1 MYVNSR
7 SEVTWLAS
15 RIGMVSAGSR
25 ERFSCAA
32 ELNQA
37 ITNIIEGD
45 ISNSVAV
52 QKPARTCA
60 LRVTANN
67 RHAEPPATRAKHYHA
82 KTIYTKNFTY
92 ITLYILSIIASLI
105 YIAVRIY
112 YIANGVLALQIPSNQ
127 PVVDTST
134 CGDAVGGPTG
144 TNCNSEYCGNNP
156 DECGTIQASELLLR
170 EGTGITVDG
179 ENNVIEPEDIDAI
192 EFKGIKQL
200 FEDFTY
206 SYWWSIVV
214 LAAEIGGF
222 ILVHLSQQM
231 FIRQDTKF
239 FEMAPERINQLREV
253 RHICS
258 FYCLCHLFLCAHVCV
273 P

>member
-1 MYVNSR
+1 MG
-7 SEVTWLAS
+7 AS
-15 RIGMVSAGSR
+15 HDRL
-25 ERFSCAA
+25 SCSA

-52 QKPARTCA
+52 QNPARTGA

-82 KTIYTKNFTY
+82 KTTYTKNFTY
-92 ITLYILSIIASLI
+92 ITLYILSIIASI
-105 YIAVRIY
+105 VYIAVRIY
-112 YIANGVLALQIPSNQ
+112 YIAEGVLALQIPSNQ
-127 PVVDTST
+127 PVVDTLT
-134 CGDAVGGPTG
+134 CGDEIGGPTS
-144 TNCNSEYCGNNP
+144 TNCTSEYCGDNP
-156 DECGTIQASELLLR
+156 AQCGTIQASELLAR
-170 EGTGITVDG
+170 EGTGISVNG
-179 ENNVIEPEDIDAI
+179 VIDPSDVEAI

-200 FEDFTY
+200 MEAFTY

-253 RHICS
+253 CP
-258 FYCLCHLFLCAHVCV
+258 HLSCYYFLHPKPWCAHMHV